1 MNLAL
6 FIHRLFTTQDF
17 RNDFFFLVFFFIEV
31 TESQSKKSEVD
42 RDLKESPI
50 VSGGSNNGQ
59 KMNFFRF
66 LEKSDYI
73 SVLNISQI

>member
-1 MNLAL
+1 MT
-6 FIHRLFTTQDF
+6 FF
-17 RNDFFFLVFFFIEV
+17 FFFLVFFFIEV

-73 SVLNISQI
+73 SVLNISQIWKY